1 MASYV
6 HLLSLCLL
14 PLART
19 FTPATYHLTNDALSR
34 GKPLPSTGSLLFAKS
49 KWDSLI
55 DEDYDQLEFKG
66 GPPVPRDM
74 KYNLFNIKR
83 LRDNF
88 DSIRAVGGKDLTND
102 VYARDP
108 DTDTFWFIG
117 KVARVSDVPIEKAMA
132 RQWPM
137 LEEHAARLRPQELFP
152 KWGSLQLWL
161 APGDSELDVAYNR
174 PNIKFVQ
181 MFRDVGDGDI
191 VAEIRNVEIGFQG
204 EVYESGEEGFRTWR
218 TEDGMTVKP
227 EIQSSVENRQ
237 PTEAELDNMMEMLN
251 SQVVPD
257 V

>member
-1 MASYV
+1 MAPNFRP
-6 HLLSLCLL
+6 LFFFLL
-14 PLART
+14 PFART
-19 FTPATYHLTNDALSR
+19 FALITYPLTTNDVLGHRKLLSSK
-34 GKPLPSTGSLLFAKS
+34 GFLFAKS
-49 KWDSLI
+49 KWDSVI
-55 DEDYDQLEFKG
+55 DEDDELEFKG

-74 KYNLFNIKR
+74 KYSLFNIKR

-117 KVARVSDVPIEKAMA
+117 KVARVSDVPIEKAIA
-132 RQWPM
+132 RQWSM

-161 APGDSELDVAYNR
+161 SPGDSELDVAYNR

-181 MFRDVGDGDI
+181 MFRDVGEGDI
-191 VAEIRNVEIGFQG
+191 VAEVRNVEVGFQG

-218 TEDGMTVKP
+218 TEDGLPAKS

-237 PTEAELDNMMEMLN
+237 PTDGELDNLMEMLK
-251 SQVVPD
+251 SQVVPEE
-257 V
+257 